1 MFGIAFVTSI
11 IIARSLGPDGKGQLT
26 LLTTFTGILSLITG
40 LGVTS
45 ATMYYLSHE
54 RVQKEQIVGSSIVL
68 QLLLN
73 LVAILLV
80 ILLLPIVDRLIL
92 KNRLP
97 MSLIFLSLLLLP
109 ILTISG
115 TWSAVFLGMQ
125 KIGRFN
131 ILRMVPGIVH
141 LGILTVLLALTR
153 LNVLTVMVSS
163 GIAAACTA
171 FLGAYWLRVMHFRPK
186 LRPSIKWRKA
196 LLGYGVRGW
205 LGTISQQFNYRLDV
219 FIVNIFVGVA
229 GVGQYSLAVTLA
241 ESLWYIPDSV
251 STILMPRTAAYPQ
264 AALSFTPR
272 VARNT
277 VFITAVGAVIMA
289 LVSYPFMTL
298 VYGNRFAPS
307 VSPFLALLPGIISL
321 SLGKVLANDL
331 AGHGK
336 PESGAWSSTVS
347 LVVTVVLDFLLIPR
361 MGITGAAL
369 ASTLSYTCSTLVLL
383 YLYVRFSGNS
393 PVSVLFIRSSDLAFY
408 VATLKKLTSRMQRYS
423 ATDG

>member
-1 MFGIAFVTSI
+1 MFLRKAVSVFGTQVLMFGIAFVTSI

-115 TWSAVFLGMQ
+115 TWSVVFLGMQ

-171 FLGAYWLRVMHFRPK
+171 FLGAYWLRVMHFR
-186 LRPSIKWRKA
+186 
-196 LLGYGVRGW
+196 
-205 LGTISQQFNYRLDV
+205 
-219 FIVNIFVGVA
+219 
-229 GVGQYSLAVTLA
+229 
-241 ESLWYIPDSV
+241 
-251 STILMPRTAAYPQ
+251 
-264 AALSFTPR
+264 
-272 VARNT
+272 
-277 VFITAVGAVIMA
+277 
-289 LVSYPFMTL
+289 
-298 VYGNRFAPS
+298 
-307 VSPFLALLPGIISL
+307 
-321 SLGKVLANDL
+321 
-331 AGHGK
+331 
-336 PESGAWSSTVS
+336 
-347 LVVTVVLDFLLIPR
+347 
-361 MGITGAAL
+361 
-369 ASTLSYTCSTLVLL
+369 
-383 YLYVRFSGNS
+383 
-393 PVSVLFIRSSDLAFY
+393 
-408 VATLKKLTSRMQRYS
+408 
-423 ATDG
+423 